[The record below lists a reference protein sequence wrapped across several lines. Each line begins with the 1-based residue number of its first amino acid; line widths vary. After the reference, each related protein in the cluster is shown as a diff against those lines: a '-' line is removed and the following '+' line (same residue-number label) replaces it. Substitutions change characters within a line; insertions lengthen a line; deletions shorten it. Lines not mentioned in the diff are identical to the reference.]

1 MAKKMLID
9 LNRCVGC
16 WTCAMSCKM
25 GNHLPDDE
33 YLVFR
38 TRTATNQLGQV
49 MSANYGRIGEKPNL
63 AIGLSMKAWFNPK
76 ANDANLEDA
85 RVW

>member
-1 MAKKMLID
+1 MKTLACLFSAIGI
-9 LNRCVGC
+9 V
-16 WTCAMSCKM
+16 
-25 GNHLPDDE
+25 HLPDDE

-38 TRTATNQLGQV
+38 TRTATTQLGQV
-49 MSANYGRIGEKPNL
+49 TSADYGRIGEKPNL

-76 ANDANLEDA
+76 TNDANLEDA